1 MKKNLILIIA
11 LFYVYNSF
19 SQDIYGGEIYYKY
32 LGQERYEVTLIK
44 YGKCTN
50 NHFGTTQIKV
60 KCGGKVLDSK
70 TVNPVGLA
78 EVASVCDN
86 QCTKCASP
94 GCTQDFGYRKYTFKT
109 TFDLSVYT
117 NCCDFYFFSE
127 GDVRPATITTGLASK
142 SFYVEAYLNKCV
154 KPKNSSPKFSNDP
167 VMLYNQSVDYFYNP
181 GFYDLDKDEN
191 GLEDSI
197 VFEMAHPKGQGGV
210 NLSYGGQYSYD
221 KPIYFWG
228 FPNKNLN
235 YPRGFHLDSER
246 GDISFRPMNREETVV
261 AIKLREFYKG
271 QLVGEITRDFYIKI
285 DTQNMLN
292 FAPFTEAALLNGSPS
307 NHFEICAGE
316 ELKVYF
322 YGYDYNPFDDVRL
335 TYNSE
340 LANAIWEDKSNQS
353 GPLKG
358 TLIWTPT
365 DNDVGKPFRYFTITA
380 EDDHCPIPGKKTQS
394 FSILVKPRPKVEVKI
409 TPVEYPGCGH
419 VRFSAKLPFDTAVTW
434 TGDYFK
440 KMEDTAFNME
450 YKDSGTYYF
459 SVLVPGR
466 NGCNYFY
473 ESEIYT
479 PYTGPER
486 WTKDFDTV
494 CFGSGLYELEVFPKP
509 QSSFPYMGV
518 WKGPGVE
525 TNNGKYFFNPVDTNI
540 QPNKYHKLIYMEP
553 DSVGCWAN
561 DTLDIYI
568 LKNKKP
574 DVGEDINA
582 CKNGNPVTLTGTPKG
597 GKWKGTGIQGNQ
609 FIPDQ
614 ELGDYELIYRI
625 DKNGLC
631 PQFDTLIISVNPK
644 PVASFGVD
652 VNYGVLPLTVEFM
665 DSSYIDTGNITGYIW
680 NFGDGDTSRQIGNV
694 KHTYDTDGDFSVI
707 LLVSSDKGCT
717 DFLSRTS
724 LIDVWTVG
732 IEKFSTNNIN
742 VFPNPFQD
750 ILHFTE
756 QLSNISVYDM
766 YGKIVWQNKTE
777 EVNHINL
784 GFLKSGIY
792 LLEILEK
799 NGNRHT
805 VLLKKN

>member
-1 MKKNLILIIA
+1 MKNFLILILA
-11 LFYVYNSF
+11 LFLAYTSF

-32 LGQERYEVTLIK
+32 IGQNKYEVTLVK

-60 KCGGKVLDSK
+60 KCGGQILDSK
-70 TVNPVGLA
+70 SVNPVGLA

-109 TFDLSVYT
+109 TFDLSSYAS
-117 NCCDFYFFSE
+117 CCDFYFFSE

-142 SFYVEAYLNKCV
+142 SFYVEAYLNKCI
-154 KPKNSSPKFSNDP
+154 KPDNNSPKFSNEP
-167 VMLYNQSVDYFYNP
+167 IMLYNQSVDYYYTP

-191 GLEDSI
+191 GVEDSV
-197 VFEMAHPKGQGGV
+197 VFEMAQPKGQGGV
-210 NLSYGGQYSYD
+210 NLSYGGQYSFD

-235 YPRGFHLDSER
+235 HPRGFHLNSEQ
-246 GDISFRPMNREETVV
+246 GVLSFRPMNREETVV
-261 AIKLREFYKG
+261 AIKLKEFYKG
-271 QLVGEITRDFYIKI
+271 QLVGEITRDFYVKI

-292 FAPFTEAALLNGSPS
+292 FAPFAEAALLNGSPA
-307 NHFEICAGE
+307 NHFEVCVGE

-340 LANAIWEDKSNQS
+340 LANAIWEDKNNQT
-353 GPLKG
+353 GQLKG
-358 TLIWTPT
+358 VLTWTPK
-365 DNDVGKPFRYFTITA
+365 DIDVGKPFRYFSITA

-409 TPVEYPGCGH
+409 TSIEYPGCGH
-419 VRFSAKLPFDTAVTW
+419 VRFSAKLPFDTTVFW
-434 TGDYFK
+434 TGDVFK
-440 KMEDTAFNME
+440 KVEDTAFNME

-479 PYTGPER
+479 PYTGPKR
-486 WTKDFDTV
+486 WTKDLDTV
-494 CFGSGLYELEVFPKP
+494 CFGSGLYELEIFPKP
-509 QSSFPYMGV
+509 QAGLPPGL
-518 WKGPGVE
+518 WKGIAVE
-525 TNNGKYFFNPVDTNI
+525 TQNFKYYFNASDSSV
-540 QPNKYHKLIYMEP
+540 QPNKFHRFIYMEP
-553 DSVGCWAN
+553 DSIGCWAN
-561 DTLDIYI
+561 DTLDIYV

-574 DVGEDINA
+574 DVGDDLDA
-582 CKNGNPVTLTGTPKG
+582 CKDGNPVDLIAYPKG
-597 GKWKGTGIQGNQ
+597 GKWSGTGIQGNK
-609 FIPDQ
+609 FIPSLD
-614 ELGDYELIYRI
+614 LGNYELIYRI

-665 DSSYIDTGNITGYIW
+665 DSSHIDTGNIAEYIW
-680 NFGDGDTSRQIGNV
+680 NFGDGDTSHQKGNV

-707 LLVSSDKGCT
+707 LLVSSDKGCSN
-717 DFLSRTS
+717 FLSKTS

-732 IEKFSTNNIN
+732 LSEVSKNEIKIY
-742 VFPNPFQD
+742 PNPFDD
-750 ILHFTE
+750 IVRFSE
-756 QLSNISVYDM
+756 QLNDIFVYDVQ
-766 YGKIVWQNKTE
+766 GKLLWQKRS
-777 EVNHINL
+777 VDAHFINL
-784 GFLKSGIY
+784 GFLCPGIY
-792 LLEILEK
+792 IIEITDK
-799 NGNRHT
+799 HGDT
-805 VLLKKN
+805 QKILLKKK